1 MKEFRI
7 FIIEDDE
14 VIFKA
19 IKKYLESWNFIVSGV
34 KDFENVFDEF
44 INFKA
49 DLLLIDISLPF
60 FNGYHW
66 CEKIRSVSKIPIIF
80 ISSASI
86 NLNKIMA
93 MNMGADDYITK
104 PFDLDL
110 LVAKIKALLRRTYEY
125 VEIYDNLIYQD
136 LSLDREKMTLKFN
149 EYEIALSKN
158 EFMIL
163 EMMFK
168 SPRKVFKREEFMDKI
183 WQTDE
188 FIDDNTLT
196 VNIMRL
202 RKKLEEIGL
211 RNLIKTKKKVGYY
224 LERSE

>member
-19 IKKYLESWNFIVSGV
+19 IKKYLESWNFIVLGV

-60 FNGYHW
+60 FNGYYW

-136 LSLDREKMTLKFN
+136 LSLDREKMTLKYN
-149 EYEIALSKN
+149 ENEIALSKN